1 MKAIVLAALMA
12 VMAAPATMA
21 QDTSA
26 GVIRP
31 VRLMT
36 VTNNSD
42 GVTRQFLVTQ
52 ENVSQGMAS
61 DLVSRVFGGSPSAL
75 MLSLLDH
82 ETLSPD
88 ERKQLLDLIE
98 KHRND
103 HT

>member
-42 GVTRQFLVTQ
+42 GVTRQF
-52 ENVSQGMAS
+52 
-61 DLVSRVFGGSPSAL
+61 FGQVVVDRELAGIDDSHIHAGF
-75 MLSLLDH
+75 DAVV
-82 ETLSPD
+82 
-88 ERKQLLDLIE
+88 
-98 KHRND
+98 
-103 HT
+103 